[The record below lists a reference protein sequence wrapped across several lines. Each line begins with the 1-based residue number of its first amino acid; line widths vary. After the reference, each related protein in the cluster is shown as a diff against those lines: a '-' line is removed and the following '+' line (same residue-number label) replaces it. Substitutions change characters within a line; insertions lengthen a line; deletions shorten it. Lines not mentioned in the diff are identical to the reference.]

1 MNCHFLKTLMVSAL
15 SVSVSFIL
23 GACSTTSETF
33 DCKAGSGVGCKSIS
47 EVNQMIDEQGRG
59 KEAAGNKQ
67 SMLLPQHAES
77 FPTPIIS
84 STPPKIENLKT
95 APTSVPFSEYATVQR
110 VPEEYLRVWIAP
122 FQDEFGNLHEGS
134 VIHTV
139 LKSGSWQLKVPTQ
152 QTSDQTN
159 IDFEETH

>member
-1 MNCHFLKTLMVSAL
+1 MNCHLLKPLGISAL
-15 SVSVSFIL
+15 SASLSIIL

-33 DCKAGSGVGCKSIS
+33 DCKAGNGVGCKSIS

-59 KEAAGNKQ
+59 KETAGNKQ
-67 SMLLPQHAES
+67 SILLPQHAES
-77 FPTPIIS
+77 FPTSIIS

-95 APTSVPFSEYATVQR
+95 SPTSVPLSEYATVQR
-110 VPEEYLRVWIAP
+110 KPEEYLRVWIAP
-122 FQDEFGNLHEGS
+122 FQDEYGNLHEGS

-139 LKSGSWQLKVPTQ
+139 LKPGYWQLKVPTQ

-159 IDFEETH
+159 IDLEETH